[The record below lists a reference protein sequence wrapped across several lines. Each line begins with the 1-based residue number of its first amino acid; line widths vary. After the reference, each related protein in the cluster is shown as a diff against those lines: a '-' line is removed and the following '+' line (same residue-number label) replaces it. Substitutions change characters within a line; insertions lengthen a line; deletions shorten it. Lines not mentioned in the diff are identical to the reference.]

1 MAVVAAGSCN
11 ELGHA
16 AIGWNCEAVLFPSS
30 SRAMAG
36 NRTRLLHTLTSSD
49 WGPVADRY
57 RFSLIA
63 ALRPVFL
70 HQPLYFSDLFE
81 TRTLDIL
88 APHMAPQAIAIAT
101 TQGSDHSRNNL
112 SLCKGRPQL
121 CLESGGTTDC
131 RLFTKRGIKTSP
143 SMCGAGI
150 ARVLVHARFAD
161 FLTAQTEKT
170 WTTIRDYYFAHSI
183 RTSPC
188 VHSPS
193 RTIAPR
199 INKM

>member
-1 MAVVAAGSCN
+1 M
-11 ELGHA
+11 
-16 AIGWNCEAVLFPSS
+16 LFPSS
-30 SRAMAG
+30 SRAMAAKAG

-70 HQPLYFSDLFE
+70 TNLCASLIHSKPAPSIFWLLIWRRKPLQSRRRRDSD
-81 TRTLDIL
+81 R
-88 APHMAPQAIAIAT
+88 
-101 TQGSDHSRNNL
+101 SRNSL

-150 ARVLVHARFAD
+150 AQVLVHARFAD
-161 FLTAQTEKT
+161 FLAAQTEKT

-199 INKM
+199 INLM